1 MATSPQ
7 QSKGPPRPGVAIL
20 FVEDHVSFEEA
31 LSVPEFRALARA
43 GGVGLMTTKVGTG
56 DPTESSYLTIG
67 AGAHV
72 PGSGTRF
79 LLARAL
85 HARGVLP
92 CLNTDLPLPLVQ
104 AGPALGLL
112 GPLGSVS
119 CPLAFSQVLSHG
131 PIDELDGIIVQPFPT
146 ALALNT
152 TAVYADGATLRI
164 DRSPALAGRPAD
176 RAAALRDALLGE
188 GELLRRVLGPLGAT
202 RTLVMV
208 VAPMPSA
215 EMDRVGDEVPPL
227 IMAEGPADRLLS
239 SNAPSH
245 ALTSDTTRHDGL
257 VANVDVAPTVLA
269 FFGIPTPAEM
279 DGSPIHATDAPAP
292 FALHRLHLEQR
303 RIRLPIQ
310 LAEVA
315 FLVFVFIAGVP
326 LLIALHVRGSLP
338 PRVCS
343 TMAFLALC
351 ATAFPIALLSSGLLP
366 HLTYAWVVPFLVIVT
381 VGIGVLSRM
390 FTKPGSLEPFAFVGA
405 VGLAFVVLDG
415 VLGGRAFTIP
425 VFGGTMLDGVRYY
438 GLGNSF
444 IALVI
449 ASALF
454 VAVWLEPFPGFV
466 VLFGAGLFLGFPRLG
481 ANIGGAIALFA
492 AAGMWW
498 VARERRRVRLPEVLI
513 AGAVVALGTAIVL
526 AVNRF
531 LPGTPTH
538 LTHFVERSSRSLGSA
553 LAHLRYRL
561 GVGARQ
567 IARYPPGILPLV
579 GLPAVMV
586 VVLRVRE
593 GPVGGALDLQPW
605 WREMLVTLILA
616 SVIAYLASDTGTAAA
631 APAFLYAMT
640 GIAYPA
646 FLSASKRARSPTIP
660 SRT

>member
-1 MATSPQ
+1 LIVGPPILLFAGGGAEGSTVAAA
-7 QSKGPPRPGVAIL
+7 PPRPGVAIL
-20 FVEDHVSFEEA
+20 FVEDHVSFEGA
-31 LSVPEFRALARA
+31 MSVPEFRALARA

-72 PGSGTRF
+72 PGSGSPF
-79 LLARAL
+79 LLARVL
-85 HARGVLP
+85 HANGVTP
-92 CLNTDLPLPLVQ
+92 CLNADLRLPLVQ
-104 AGPALGLL
+104 AGPAVGLL
-112 GPLGSVS
+112 GSLGSVG
-119 CPLAFSQVLSHG
+119 CPVAFK
-131 PIDELDGIIVQPFPT
+131 

-152 TAVYADGATLRI
+152 MAVYADGATLRI
-164 DRSPALAGRPAD
+164 DQSPALAGSPAA
-176 RAAALRDALLGE
+176 RAPALRDALLGQ
-188 GELLRRVLGPLGAT
+188 GELLRHVLSSLGAT

-215 EMDRVGDEVPPL
+215 EMDRIGDEVPPL
-227 IMAEGPADRLLS
+227 IMAEGPADLLLS

-257 VANVDVAPTVLA
+257 VANVDVAPTVLG

-279 DGSPIHATDAPAP
+279 DGSPIHAIDAPAP

-315 FLVFVFIAGVP
+315 FLVIMFVVGAP

-351 ATAFPIALLSSGLLP
+351 ATAFPIALLASGLLP

-381 VGIGVLSRM
+381 VGLAALSRM
-390 FTKPGSLEPFAFVGA
+390 FTEPGSLEPFAFVGA
-405 VGLAFVVLDG
+405 VGLGFVVLDG
-415 VLGGRAFTIP
+415 VLGGRAFAIP

-444 IALVI
+444 IALVM

-466 VLFGAGLFLGFPRLG
+466 VLFGAGLFFGFPRLG
-481 ANIGGAIALFA
+481 ANIGGAVALFA

-513 AGAVVALGTAIVL
+513 AGAVVALGAAIVL
-526 AVNRF
+526 AVNRY

-553 LAHLRYRL
+553 LTHLRYRL

-567 IARYPPGILPLV
+567 IAHYPPGILPLI
-579 GLPAVMV
+579 GLPAVMI
-586 VVLRVRE
+586 VVLRARE

-646 FLSASKRARSPTIP
+646 FLSASRFQRTPIIP